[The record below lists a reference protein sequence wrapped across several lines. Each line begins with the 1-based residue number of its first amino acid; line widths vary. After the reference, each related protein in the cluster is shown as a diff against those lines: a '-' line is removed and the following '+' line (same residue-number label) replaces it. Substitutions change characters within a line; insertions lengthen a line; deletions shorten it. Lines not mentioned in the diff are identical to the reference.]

1 MVSEG
6 DFVKADQ
13 PVALMSLP
21 ELEAKLQQVQAQE
34 RAAQAKQS
42 LVDEG
47 AVPRK
52 NKPRVPNG
60 NALRL
65 QQL

>member
-1 MVSEG
+1 M
-6 DFVKADQ
+6 KADQ

-47 AVPRK
+47 ARPQE

>member
-1 MVSEG
+1 
-6 DFVKADQ
+6 
-13 PVALMSLP
+13 MSLP

-47 AVPRK
+47 ARLRKSKPPVPS
-52 NKPRVPNG
+52 G
-60 NALRL
+60 SALR
-65 QQL
+65 QQLL